1 MLTTHMYL
9 ELVNPLFYSQTQPS
23 SSLSRF
29 YRDKASLIVVE
40 TPPIAE
46 ILAFIAQ
53 LCKTKAIEMEDG
65 ISIIDKEKCK
75 HYGQCIAVCPSD
87 AIIEKRKGFAV
98 LVGGKCGGECGIHTQ
113 RLK

>member
-1 MLTTHMYL
+1 MIAVGT
-9 ELVNPLFYSQTQPS
+9 V
-23 SSLSRF
+23 
-29 YRDKASLIVVE
+29 
-40 TPPIAE
+40 PITE

-87 AIIEKRKGFAV
+87 AIIEKRRGFAV
-98 LVGGKCGGECGIHTQ
+98 LVGGKEGANTRLGEVIAEF
-113 RLK
+113 LSEEEAL